1 MWCASQA
8 SASPSHCSQVTS
20 SWPSI
25 IRQILMAPPR
35 NRDKPKAPGAPG
47 PSWGRCAPFWLAQA
61 LEGAAAVWRPETG
74 RPIVAAH
81 GRAEVAP
88 AAGPVG
94 ATGDV
99 VQPAGV
105 RVRERGGAHRARVPR
120 QCVDAGDDGRRH
132 AGPAGLEPGAAL
144 TPKVWYIATP
154 VAGSATALT
163 SATVRPGQPR
173 SVCHDGLGITMEQP
187 LPVPRQTV
195 SAQPRRLVERTRR
208 VSPTAVTYCDDAG
221 NESPRP
227 ESPTAAVIACPG
239 WLKAAL

>member
-94 ATGDV
+94 AAGHV
-99 VQPAGV
+99 VQRAGV
-105 RVRERGGAHRARVPR
+105 RVREGAIAHRASVAG
-120 QCVDAGDDGRRH
+120 QGVDAGDDRRGH
-132 AGPAGLEPGAAL
+132 AGPAGLEPGAASHAEG
-144 TPKVWYIATP
+144 V
-154 VAGSATALT
+154 VHRHAGGGVGHRAHVSH
-163 SATVRPGQPR
+163 RPPR
-173 SVCHDGLGITMEQP
+173 AAAVGL
-187 LPVPRQTV
+187 
-195 SAQPRRLVERTRR
+195 PRRLREHPGAAAAGAAPHRLG
-208 VSPTAVTYCDDAG
+208 PTAVTYCEEAG
-221 NESPRP
+221 KESPNP
-227 ESPTAAVIACPG
+227 ESPAAAVSTWPG
-239 WLKAAL
+239 WLKAALALRRPWDSGAP

>member
-1 MWCASQA
+1 MMG
-8 SASPSHCSQVTS
+8 VDT
-20 SWPSI
+20 
-25 IRQILMAPPR
+25 LVPPAL
-35 NRDKPKAPGAPG
+35 NQG
-47 PSWGRCAPFWLAQA
+47 PP
-61 LEGAAAVWRPETG
+61 PT
-74 RPIVAAH
+74 
-81 GRAEVAP
+81 
-88 AAGPVG
+88 
-94 ATGDV
+94 
-99 VQPAGV
+99 
-105 RVRERGGAHRARVPR
+105 PR
-120 QCVDAGDDGRRH
+120 
-132 AGPAGLEPGAAL
+132 
-144 TPKVWYIATP
+144 VWYIATP